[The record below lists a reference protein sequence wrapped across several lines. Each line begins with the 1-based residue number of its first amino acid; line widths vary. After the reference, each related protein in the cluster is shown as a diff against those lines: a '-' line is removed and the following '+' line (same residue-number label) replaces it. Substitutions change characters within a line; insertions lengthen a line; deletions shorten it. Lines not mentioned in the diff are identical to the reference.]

1 MSAPAP
7 QLTLIPIAQIDVLNP
22 RERNRRVFEQ
32 IIGNIQ
38 QIGLK
43 KPVTVTPRTAP
54 DGTTRY
60 LLVCGEG
67 RLTAFQRL
75 GETTIPALVVEV
87 GDEDAFIMSLAE
99 NIARRPCSGLES
111 LAGID
116 TLRQQGYGADVI
128 ATKTGL
134 TARHVHDILALLA
147 SGEERLLDAVEKGRL
162 PIAAAV
168 TIARAGSDTTAIQN
182 ALQDAYESGALRGS
196 QLKEARRV
204 IERREQLGRSLR
216 RSGSGHRR
224 ASEVTAH
231 SLVRTYQKEVER
243 QKQMVRKAEFAQQR
257 LLFVVGALRQ
267 LFDDEHFVTLL
278 RAEGLDNAPR
288 YLAERVNKTGALA

>member
-1 MSAPAP
+1 MSTPAP
-7 QLTLIPIAQIDVLNP
+7 QLALIPIAAIDVLNP
-22 RERNRRVFEQ
+22 RERNQRVFDQ

-54 DGTTRY
+54 DGQLRY
-60 LLVCGEG
+60 LLICGEG
-67 RLTAFQRL
+67 RLKALRQL

-87 GDEDAFIMSLAE
+87 GDEDAFIMNLSE

-116 TLRQQGYGADVI
+116 ALRQQGYPADAI
-128 ATKTGL
+128 AAKTGL
-134 TARHVHDILALLA
+134 STRHVQKILFLLA

-162 PIAAAV
+162 PIAAAI
-168 TIARAGSDTTAIQN
+168 TIAQAGSDTTAIQN
-182 ALQDAYESGALRGS
+182 ALQDAYETGALRGA
-196 QLKEARRV
+196 QLNEARRL

-216 RSGSGHRR
+216 RAPSGPRR
-224 ASEVTAH
+224 PPEVTTR

-267 LFDDEHFVTLL
+267 LFTDEHFLTLL
-278 RAEGLDNAPR
+278 RAEGLDSVPR
-288 YLAERVNKTGALA
+288 YLAERVGGSV